1 MSEGI
6 DRDAVE
12 QRRARLTRIF
22 ADIVEHSQVQCL
34 SRCPYRDR
42 RDLCTARFGCR
53 NQGPLDSEHSL
64 PICQCDGKLDY
75 RGAWEVADP
84 EEVLAQWRSESKQ
97 KVVATVSE
105 KTARPGA
112 FHCEAEVGTTL
123 FDLSD
128 TQEVRIDSS
137 CGRTGSCHECV
148 VEVLA
153 GEELLGDAGNAEKF
167 LEDGFRLAC
176 QARVITSGRL
186 SVAPLRRA
194 PRVLVEHVRSDIE
207 TRPSVVRRG
216 GEVCRGDDVIDK
228 WRGRLIGVAID
239 VGTTTVGT
247 ELVDLETG
255 GSLCRGGFENPQR
268 FGGSDVIS
276 RVSYDATHHG
286 ELHGAIV
293 KALNNEIQGLCQQ
306 AGVSRHTLYEVMVVG
321 NSTMRDL
328 VFGLDVQTIGQ
339 RPYKS
344 ITEHE
349 SVAGSRSG
357 TGLEISARQ
366 LGVLASSYA
375 RVVSPPLVASHV
387 GADIAAGLVAC
398 DFDLRTGTRV
408 FLDIGTN
415 TEVVI
420 ATPDRMV
427 AASCPA
433 GPAFEG
439 GLVEFGLPACNGAI
453 DSLKAVGNG
462 FQYTTLSDSEPV
474 GICGSGLVDL
484 LAELK
489 RTAQMTPMGVFT
501 AEGGR
506 AREVSVV
513 DDPKITLSRMD
524 ASHLAQAKAAS
535 YCGQFILLRMLEMD
549 PGRVDRVFLAGG
561 FADSIDIE
569 AAISIGFLAPF
580 RTDRVR
586 RIGNAALEGARQL
599 ILDTQRK
606 ERVARLVDEIEHVE
620 LETAEDFFEVFTE
633 ACQFKPMQ
641 M

>member
-1 MSEGI
+1 GDE
-6 DRDAVE
+6 V
-12 QRRARLTRIF
+12 
-22 ADIVEHSQVQCL
+22 V
-34 SRCPYRDR
+34 
-42 RDLCTARFGCR
+42 
-53 NQGPLDSEHSL
+53 
-64 PICQCDGKLDY
+64 
-75 RGAWEVADP
+75 RGA
-84 EEVLAQWRSESKQ
+84 
-97 KVVATVSE
+97 
-105 KTARPGA
+105 
-112 FHCEAEVGTTL
+112 
-123 FDLSD
+123 
-128 TQEVRIDSS
+128 
-137 CGRTGSCHECV
+137 
-148 VEVLA
+148 
-153 GEELLGDAGNAEKF
+153 
-167 LEDGFRLAC
+167 
-176 QARVITSGRL
+176 
-186 SVAPLRRA
+186 
-194 PRVLVEHVRSDIE
+194 
-207 TRPSVVRRG
+207 
-216 GEVCRGDDVIDK
+216 DVIDK
-228 WRGRLIGVAID
+228 WRGRLLGVAVD
-239 VGTTTVGT
+239 VGTTTVAT
-247 ELVDLETG
+247 ELIDLETG

-276 RVSYDATHHG
+276 RVSYDATHQG
-286 ELHGAIV
+286 ELHGTIV

-306 AGVSRHTLYEVMVVG
+306 AGVSRHTLYEVLLVG

-328 VFGLDVQTIGQ
+328 VFGLDIQTIGQ

-344 ITEHE
+344 VTEHE
-349 SVAGSRSG
+349 FNAGSRSG
-357 TGLEISARQ
+357 TGLETSARR
-366 LGVLASSYA
+366 LGLLASAYA

-387 GADIAAGLVAC
+387 GADVAAGLIAC

-439 GLVEFGLPACNGAI
+439 GLVEFGLPACDGAI
-453 DSLKAVGNG
+453 DSVKAVGNG
-462 FQYTTLSDSEPV
+462 FQYTTLSDLEPV

-489 RTAQMTPMGVFT
+489 RTSQMTPLGVFT
-501 AEGGR
+501 AEGRR

-513 DDPKITLSRMD
+513 DVPRITLSRMD

-535 YCGQFILLRMLEMD
+535 FCGQFILLRMLEMD
-549 PGRVDRVFLAGG
+549 PARVDNVFLAGG

-580 RTDRVR
+580 PIDRVR

-599 ILDTQRK
+599 ILDTERE
-606 ERVARLVDEIEHVE
+606 ERVARLVEEIEHVE

-633 ACQFKPMQ
+633 ACQFKPMR

>member
-22 ADIVEHSQVQCL
+22 ADIVEHAQVQCL
-34 SRCPYRDR
+34 SRCPYQDR

-84 EEVLAQWRSESKQ
+84 EEVLEQWRSESKQ
-97 KVVATVSE
+97 NVATPAPETTV
-105 KTARPGA
+105 RPGA
-112 FHCEAEVGTTL
+112 FHCDAEVGPTL
-123 FDLSD
+123 FDLAD

-153 GEELLGDAGNAEKF
+153 GEELLDDAGNAERF

-176 QARVITSGRL
+176 QARVIASGKI

-194 PRVLVEHVRSDIE
+194 PHVLIEHVRSDVAP
-207 TRPSVVRRG
+207 RPSVFRRG
-216 GEVCRGDDVIDK
+216 DEVVRGDDVIDK
-228 WRGRLIGVAID
+228 WRGRLIGVAVD
-239 VGTTTVGT
+239 VGTTTVAT

-276 RVSYDATHHG
+276 RVSYDATHQG
-286 ELHGAIV
+286 ELHGTIV
-293 KALNNEIQGLCQQ
+293 KALNNEIQGLCEQS
-306 AGVSRHTLYEVMVVG
+306 GVSRHTLYEVLLVG

-328 VFGLDVQTIGQ
+328 VFGLDIQTIGQ

-344 ITEHE
+344 VTEHE
-349 SVAGSRSG
+349 FNAGSRSG
-357 TGLEISARQ
+357 TGLETSARR
-366 LGVLASSYA
+366 LGLLASAYA

-439 GLVEFGLPACNGAI
+439 GLVEFGLPACDGAI
-453 DSLKAVGNG
+453 DSVKAVGNG

-489 RTAQMTPMGVFT
+489 RTSQMTPLGVFT
-501 AEGGR
+501 AEGNR

-513 DDPKITLSRMD
+513 DDPGITLSRMD

-535 YCGQFILLRMLEMD
+535 FCGQFILLRMLEID
-549 PGRVDRVFLAGG
+549 PARVDNVFLAGG

-580 RTDRVR
+580 PIDRVR

-599 ILDTQRK
+599 ILDTQRE
-606 ERVARLVDEIEHVE
+606 ERVARLVEEIEHVE